1 MFDFFLRGKV
11 KARFVV
17 PLLVAGALLVP
28 AATASA
34 AAAPSGSRGRAV
46 AKSPAD
52 VAVWCTFEGEKPFQV
67 THNGPL
73 FAQGHYTGCST
84 PAPDKCRAQVDLQR
98 LESYDGHWH
107 AVKHKDS
114 GWTKCSGRYTTPGLK
129 CVHDGHKETYNT
141 QVTLQVEYHG
151 RFSEPGIA
159 DSHNTVIDC

>member
-1 MFDFFLRGKV
+1 MKV
-11 KARFVV
+11 RYVV
-17 PLLVAGALLVP
+17 PLLAAGALLVP
-28 AATASA
+28 AAAASA
-34 AAAPSGSRGRAV
+34 STESGNTTGKAV
-46 AKSPAD
+46 AMSPTD
-52 VAVWCTFEGEKPFQV
+52 GAVWCTFQGEKPFQV
-67 THNGPL
+67 THSGPL

-84 PAPDKCRAQVDLQR
+84 PPPDKCRVQVDLQR
-98 LESYDGHWH
+98 LEAYDGHWH

-159 DSHNTVIDC
+159 DTGNTVIDC

>member
-1 MFDFFLRGKV
+1 M
-11 KARFVV
+11 
-17 PLLVAGALLVP
+17 
-28 AATASA
+28 
-34 AAAPSGSRGRAV
+34 
-46 AKSPAD
+46 
-52 VAVWCTFEGEKPFQV
+52 WCTFLGEKPFQV

-98 LESYDGHWH
+98 LEAYDGHWH

-114 GWTKCSGRYTTPGLK
+114 GWTRCSGRFTTPGLN

-151 RFSEPGIA
+151 RFSEPEIA
-159 DSHNTVIDC
+159 DTHNTVIDC

>member
-1 MFDFFLRGKV
+1 MY
-11 KARFVV
+11 
-17 PLLVAGALLVP
+17 
-28 AATASA
+28 
-34 AAAPSGSRGRAV
+34 
-46 AKSPAD
+46 
-52 VAVWCTFEGEKPFQV
+52 VWCTFLGEKPFQV

-84 PAPDKCRAQVDLQR
+84 PPPDKCRAQVDLQR
-98 LESYDGHWH
+98 LEAYDGHWH

-114 GWTKCSGRYTTPGLK
+114 GWTKCSGRLTTPGLK